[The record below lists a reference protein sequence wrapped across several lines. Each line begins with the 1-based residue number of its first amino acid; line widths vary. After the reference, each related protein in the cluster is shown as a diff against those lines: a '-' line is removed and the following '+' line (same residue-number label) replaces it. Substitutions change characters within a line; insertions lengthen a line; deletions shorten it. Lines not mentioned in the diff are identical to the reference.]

1 MLSKYK
7 LKKYS
12 NGLRLITVPMKGT
25 EAATIFFFFEVG
37 SRYEPDNLTGAAH
50 FIEHMMFKGTKKRP
64 TTLMISKELD
74 RVGAEFNA
82 MTSKDF
88 TGYYVKINH
97 EKLALG
103 CEVLSDMILN
113 SVFDEKE
120 LEREKG
126 VIIEE
131 INMYHD
137 NPLMYIEDRIETL
150 IYRGSTLAREIAGD
164 KNILR
169 QIGCADLLNFKNAYY
184 SPHRTVV
191 VVAGKVPRDV
201 ECLIKKYYLKHFGK
215 NIGDGSGFEK
225 FVPTQKHPRVDLM
238 FKQTDQVQLAL
249 GFLGPGYDSKKLEAA
264 NLLAVILGGNMSSRL
279 FIQVRERRGLAYFV
293 RCAMDPYQ
301 DIGAMIVR
309 AGLDRGRV
317 DEALD
322 VILSELAKIKKYGVA
337 VKELKDAKEFLRGK
351 ILLSIED
358 SSDVAGWFGKQ
369 TLLLKKT
376 MTPQEKIARLM
387 KVRPS
392 EIKKMANEIFDKKC
406 LNLAIIG
413 PYKDKKKFQKILAS
427 A

>member
-1 MLSKYK
+1 MVSKYK
-7 LKKYS
+7 FKKYS
-12 NGLRLITVPMKGT
+12 NGLRLITAPMKGT

-64 TTLMISKELD
+64 TTLMIAKELD
-74 RVGAEFNA
+74 RFGAEFNA

-97 EKLALG
+97 EKLELG
-103 CEVLSDMILN
+103 CEILSDMILN
-113 SVFDEKE
+113 SMFDEKE

-137 NPLMYIEDRIETL
+137 NPLMYIEDRVETL
-150 IYRGSTLAREIAGD
+150 IYKGSTLAREVAGE
-164 KNILR
+164 KEMLR
-169 QIGCADLLNFKNAYY
+169 QVSRADLLNFKNAYY
-184 SPHRTVV
+184 SPKRTVV
-191 VVAGKVPRDV
+191 VVAGKIPRDI
-201 ECLIKKYYLKHFGK
+201 EKLIKKYYLKHFGK
-215 NIGDGSGFEK
+215 KVFNGAGFEK
-225 FVPTQKHPRVDLM
+225 FVPTQKQSRVDLM
-238 FKQTDQVQLAL
+238 FKKTNQVQLAL
-249 GFLGPGYDSKKLEAA
+249 GFLGPGYESDKLEAA

-309 AGLDRGRV
+309 AGLDRVRI
-317 DEALD
+317 DEALQ
-322 VILSELAKIKKYGVA
+322 VILSELKKIKKYGVA
-337 VKELKDAKEFLRGK
+337 AKELKDAKEFLRGK
-351 ILLSIED
+351 ILLSMED

-369 TLLLKKT
+369 ALLLKKT
-376 MTPQEKIARLM
+376 MTPDQKIARLM

-392 EIKKMANEIFDKKC
+392 EIKKMANEIFDKKL

-413 PYKDKKKFQKILAS
+413 PYKNKKKFQKIIETA
-427 A
+427 